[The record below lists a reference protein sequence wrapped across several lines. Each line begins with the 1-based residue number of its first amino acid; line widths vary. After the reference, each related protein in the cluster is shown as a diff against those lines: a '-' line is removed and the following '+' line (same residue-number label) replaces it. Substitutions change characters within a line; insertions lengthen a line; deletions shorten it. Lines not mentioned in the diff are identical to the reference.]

1 MRMRA
6 SSATLKRLEAL
17 EQQRGQRKVVALFP
31 SLLAVDEWGAI
42 AANMQAELKA
52 NIRKD
57 CPPQYDEADTR
68 RLFPAESKL
77 PGPGTVP

>member
-1 MRMRA
+1 MRA
-6 SSATLKRLEAL
+6 RVSATTLKRLEAL

-31 SLLAVDEWGAI
+31 ELMPVDDWGAI

-57 CPPQYDEADTR
+57 CPPHYDERDTR
-68 RLFPAESKL
+68 QFVLIASR
-77 PGPGTVP
+77 

>member
-1 MRMRA
+1 MRA
-6 SSATLKRLEAL
+6 RVSATTLKRLEAL

-31 SLLAVDEWGAI
+31 ELMPVDEWGTI

-57 CPPQYDEADTR
+57 CPPHYDERYTSQLVLVASR
-68 RLFPAESKL
+68 
-77 PGPGTVP
+77 